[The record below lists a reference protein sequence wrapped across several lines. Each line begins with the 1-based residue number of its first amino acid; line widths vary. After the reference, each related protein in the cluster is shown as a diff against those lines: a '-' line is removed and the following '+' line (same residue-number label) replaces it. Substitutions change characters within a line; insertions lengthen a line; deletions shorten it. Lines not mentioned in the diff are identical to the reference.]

1 MQLQIGNKFYVNSEI
16 THYYDNPEHIL
27 YTITNIT
34 DTECTFTWIYN
45 DIPQELTYELK
56 QVEYYFRSKTWHLTL
71 KSIRKNKLIKLS

>member
-16 THYYDNPEHIL
+16 THNYDSPNLI

-34 DTECTFTWIYN
+34 DTECTITWN
-45 DIPQELTYELK
+45 NNTQEITYQLK
-56 QVEYYFRSKTWHLTL
+56 EVRNYFKNKTWHLTL